1 MQNWVVYNV
10 TPTANTY
17 DLFTKVDTF
26 QLLDGVDLVPFPKVS
41 LHLYV
46 FIYLFIY
53 TFAI

>member
-10 TPTANTY
+10 TPATNTY

-41 LHLYV
+41 LHLY
-46 FIYLFIY
+46 LFIY